1 MTADAATMSP
11 LAARYAEECLKLSAA
26 AASHVRVLRDV
37 AYGTDPRQRLDIFL
51 PRRTD
56 LRDLPVLLF
65 MHGGAWTHGTKDW
78 CGFMAPPIA
87 SLPAIFVSVGYRLI
101 PAVAF
106 PAPVLDCIAAL
117 RWIAEHIVEHGGSPH
132 RLFVGGH
139 SAGGQIAALMA
150 LRKDWLAQG
159 GLQMDAIKGCFCLAT
174 THNRRMINPAIA
186 PDHVQPEPP
195 DAIAADSPLAM
206 ATGATVPFFI
216 AWGGR
221 DDERLERTGRQ
232 MIAALT
238 TTGCEVR
245 SLVLPECD
253 HFGVHLN
260 TQHGDD
266 AWVRQVCILMAA
278 DRSVQRTG
286 ARH

>member
-1 MTADAATMSP
+1 M
-11 LAARYAEECLKLSAA
+11 
-26 AASHVRVLRDV
+26 
-37 AYGTDPRQRLDIFL
+37 
-51 PRRTD
+51 
-56 LRDLPVLLF
+56 
-65 MHGGAWTHGTKDW
+65 
-78 CGFMAPPIA
+78 
-87 SLPAIFVSVGYRLI
+87 GYRLI
-101 PAVAF
+101 PTVSF

-117 RWIAEHIVEHGGSPH
+117 RWIAEHIAEHGGSPH

-159 GLQMDAIKGCFCLAT
+159 GLPMDAIKGCFCLAT

-195 DAIAADSPLAM
+195 DAIASDSPLAM
-206 ATGATVPFFI
+206 AAGATVPFFI
-216 AWGGR
+216 AWGGL

-238 TTGCEVR
+238 STGCEVR
-245 SLVLPECD
+245 SLVLPDCD
-253 HFGVHLN
+253 HFSVHLN

-266 AWVRQVCILMAA
+266 PWVRQVCMLMAA
-278 DRSVQRTG
+278 DRSGVV
-286 ARH
+286 

>member
-11 LAARYAEECLKLSAA
+11 LAERYAKECLQLSAA

-51 PRRTD
+51 PRQTD

-87 SLPAIFVSVGYRLI
+87 RQPAIFVSVGYRLI
-101 PAVAF
+101 PTVSF

-117 RWIAEHIVEHGGSPH
+117 RWITKHITEHGGSPH

-159 GLQMDAIKGCFCLAT
+159 GLSMDAIKGCFCLAA

-195 DAIAADSPLAM
+195 DAIASDSPLSM
-206 ATGATVPFFI
+206 AAGATVPFFI
-216 AWGGR
+216 AWGGL
-221 DDERLERTGRQ
+221 DDDRLERTGRQ

-238 TTGCEVR
+238 STGCEVR
-245 SLVLPECD
+245 SLVLPDCD
-253 HFGVHLN
+253 HFSVHLN
-260 TQHGDD
+260 TQHRDD
-266 AWVRQVCILMAA
+266 PWVRQVCMLMAA
-278 DRSVQRTG
+278 DRSGVV
-286 ARH
+286 